1 MPAFNAKCGY
11 MSVGMKRVLKESIA
25 QWNAMRVAQT
35 QVPRNYHSKIVILSC
50 QTGN

>member
-1 MPAFNAKCGY
+1 MLAFSAKCGY
-11 MSVGMKRVLKESIA
+11 MSMEMKRVLKESMT